1 MNRLLNATNEQKVL
15 DFLLNNP
22 GSQYLAA
29 EIQKTTGIS
38 KGGVNLALRG
48 LAKKGLAHRRKRG
61 KFYLYSID
69 HANPLCRQ
77 LKVVKSVELLMPLIK
92 KVSGKAERIILFGSA
107 ARGENTRQSDIDLLI
122 VSRHLKGEVEE
133 IVQGLKLTK
142 KFQLI
147 IRDPVEFA
155 EMERRDP
162 SFFSEVDRGI
172 TVWERGE

>member
-1 MNRLLNATNEQKVL
+1 MKRLLNATNDQKVL
-15 DFLLNNP
+15 DFLISNP

-29 EIQKTTGIS
+29 EIQKATGIS
-38 KGGVNLALRG
+38 KGGINLALRG
-48 LAKKGLAHRRKRG
+48 LAKKGFVHRRKRG

-69 HANPLCRQ
+69 HTNPLCRQ

-107 ARGENTRQSDIDLLI
+107 ARGENNRQSDIDLLI

-133 IVQGLKLTK
+133 LVQRLKLPK
-142 KFQLI
+142 NLQLI
-147 IRDPVEFA
+147 VRDPVEFA

-162 SFFSEVDRGI
+162 NFFSEVDRGI
-172 TVWERGE
+172 TVWKRGE